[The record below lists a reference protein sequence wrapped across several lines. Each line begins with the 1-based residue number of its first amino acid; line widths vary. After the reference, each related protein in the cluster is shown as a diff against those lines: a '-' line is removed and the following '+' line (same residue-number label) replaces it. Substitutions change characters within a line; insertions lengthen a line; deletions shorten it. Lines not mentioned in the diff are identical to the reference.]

1 MDKPA
6 GQRTHTVTT
15 INGVRVSKARAVISV
30 FDNSLLYGEGL
41 FETLLAVDNR
51 VFFLKEHLDRLE
63 RGAKV
68 IGLKL
73 QTGRRQ
79 LTQWMAATAAAHPA
93 HVKQVRVTVTSG
105 ESARYVGAAGEPQ
118 VIVSAAP
125 LRRLAHPY
133 RLLVSRWRVDQD
145 SVFRQIKTISYAINA
160 AALRVAR
167 QRGFDEA
174 LLLNQHGEVAEVSTA
189 NIFWV
194 KRGRIY
200 TPPLSAGCLEG
211 TTRKTLLRMIKRAG
225 YQLVEKTESLEEM
238 ADADEAFISSSLKLV
253 AAVAEIQGRRRVFR
267 FQSGPITAELRG
279 KLEHMVGL

>member
-1 MDKPA
+1 MKKA
-6 GQRTHTVTT
+6 AAERTKTVTT
-15 INGVRVSKARAVISV
+15 INGVRVSKTRAVISV

-41 FETLLAVDNR
+41 FETLLAVDDR

-63 RGAKV
+63 QGAKV

-73 QTGRRQ
+73 RAGRRQ
-79 LTQWMAATAAAHPA
+79 LTQWMVATASAHPA
-93 HVKQVRVTVTSG
+93 HVKQLRVTVTSG
-105 ESARYVGAAGEPQ
+105 ESARYVGVAGEPQ

-125 LRRLAHPY
+125 LHRLTHPY
-133 RLLVSRWRVDQD
+133 RLMVSKWRVDQD

-160 AALRVAR
+160 AALRTSQ

-174 LLLNQHGEVAEVSTA
+174 LLLNERDEVAEASTA

-211 TTRKTLLRMIKRAG
+211 TTRKTLLRAIKRTG
-225 YQLVEKTESLEEM
+225 HQLAEKTESLAEM
-238 ADADEAFISSSLKLV
+238 AKAEEVFISSSLKLV
-253 AAVAEIQGRRRVFR
+253 AGVTEIHDGRRVYR
-267 FQSGPITAELRG
+267 FPAGPITAKLRD
-279 KLEHMVGL
+279 KLERMAGL